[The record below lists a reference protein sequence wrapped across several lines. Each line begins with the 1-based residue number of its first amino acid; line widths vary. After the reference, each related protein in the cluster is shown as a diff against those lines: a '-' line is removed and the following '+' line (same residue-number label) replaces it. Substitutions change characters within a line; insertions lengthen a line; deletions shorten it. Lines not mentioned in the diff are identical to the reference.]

1 LFNLQESISV
11 ESISVAF
18 IIIQCCGG
26 CLHRVPEAVSPLKV
40 YLLVT
45 PSPLPPRICKVL
57 ELNDLQDF
65 ACRIPRKI
73 FMTNNLQTKI
83 LKAKDLPAD
92 FRGVSFAAA
101 SSCAGTMMERF
112 EGWAQG

>member
-1 LFNLQESISV
+1 
-11 ESISVAF
+11 
-18 IIIQCCGG
+18 
-26 CLHRVPEAVSPLKV
+26 
-40 YLLVT
+40 
-45 PSPLPPRICKVL
+45 
-57 ELNDLQDF
+57 
-65 ACRIPRKI
+65 
-73 FMTNNLQTKI
+73 MTNNLQTKI